1 MKAINRLRQIEK
13 IFVPGHPVRLAC
25 RIAAYDIEC
34 IEALRQADLA
44 ELRELRGS
52 YAAADDLRIDELL
65 LNLRIY
71 DQVVRDTIED
81 IEFMA
86 HRAVDIFELPVRDY

>member
-25 RIAAYDIEC
+25 RRAAYDIEC
-34 IEALRQADLA
+34 IEALRQADLE

-71 DQVVRDTIED
+71 DQVVKDTIND
-81 IEFMA
+81 IQLMA
-86 HRAVDIFELPVRDY
+86 DRAVDIFALPEYDH